1 MEMPHSRMFSAI
13 TRPPEPVFFDFIV
26 QLRPHTRE
34 TVDNGSSPVTLQPSG
49 QSTPVTLQPSGR
61 SSGRSA
67 KQPSGQSSGRSTKS
81 GQPKPPTG
89 HSDTSE
95 RSEESGQSDTIKRS
109 EESGDSDRIK
119 RSEESGQSGQ
129 SGQSIGQAEKS
140 HEKRMEKR
148 LEKTSQKTGR
158 EIAHVLRLRAAQ
170 WEDLGLW
177 SEYVNRMILDVIFL
191 NSGLFFLVMDELRS
205 ASIRNN
211 LVIDNPLEI
220 RAILS
225 KNLDNIIK
233 NQVYETLMEY
243 VRSPELTIQ
252 TFFSLYITRVL
263 EAVQPEEM
271 AKFLTHYLHV
281 IPVPTAL
288 KMSIATG
295 S

>member
-1 MEMPHSRMFSAI
+1 MEMAHSRMFSAI

-34 TVDNGSSPVTLQPSG
+34 TVDNGSSPVTLQPTGQPTG
-49 QSTPVTLQPSGR
+49 QSI
-61 SSGRSA
+61 
-67 KQPSGQSSGRSTKS
+67 KQSSGRSTE
-81 GQPKPPTG
+81 QPKTSKPTG
-89 HSDTSE
+89 RSDTSE
-95 RSEESGQSDTIKRS
+95 RSEESKKSGLTGHSDASERS
-109 EESGDSDRIK
+109 EESERSDA
-119 RSEESGQSGQ
+119 SGPTDTSGQSAKPE
-129 SGQSIGQAEKS
+129 QSIGQTK
-140 HEKRMEKR
+140 KRMEKR

-225 KNLDNIIK
+225 KNLDSIIK

-288 KMSIATG
+288 KMTIATG

>member
-13 TRPPEPVFFDFIV
+13 TRSPEPVFFDFIV

-49 QSTPVTLQPSGR
+49 QP
-61 SSGRSA
+61 
-67 KQPSGQSSGRSTKS
+67 SGRSTKQS
-81 GQPKPPTG
+81 SEKPKTSKPTEQ
-89 HSDTSE
+89 SDTSE
-95 RSEESGQSDTIKRS
+95 RSEKSGHSNTSGQS
-109 EESGDSDRIK
+109 EESGLTAHSDTSGQ
-119 RSEESGQSGQ
+119 SEESELTGQSGQ
-129 SGQSIGQAEKS
+129 SGQPERSIAQAEK
-140 HEKRMEKR
+140 RMKKR

-191 NSGLFFLVMDELRS
+191 NSSLFFLVMDELRS

-225 KNLDNIIK
+225 KNLDSIIK

-288 KMSIATG
+288 KMTIATG

>member
-1 MEMPHSRMFSAI
+1 
-13 TRPPEPVFFDFIV
+13 
-26 QLRPHTRE
+26 
-34 TVDNGSSPVTLQPSG
+34 
-49 QSTPVTLQPSGR
+49 
-61 SSGRSA
+61 
-67 KQPSGQSSGRSTKS
+67 
-81 GQPKPPTG
+81 
-89 HSDTSE
+89 
-95 RSEESGQSDTIKRS
+95 
-109 EESGDSDRIK
+109 
-119 RSEESGQSGQ
+119 
-129 SGQSIGQAEKS
+129 
-140 HEKRMEKR
+140 MEKR

-177 SEYVNRMILDVIFL
+177 TEYVNRMILDVIFL

-225 KNLDNIIK
+225 RKLDAIVK

-263 EAVQPEEM
+263 EAAEPDEM

-281 IPVPTAL
+281 LHVPTAL
-288 KMSIATG
+288 KITIATG

>member
-1 MEMPHSRMFSAI
+1 MEMPHSRMFSASI
-13 TRPPEPVFFDFIV
+13 RPPEPVFFDFIV

-34 TVDNGSSPVTLQPSG
+34 DVDNGSSPVTLQPSKQSG
-49 QSTPVTLQPSGR
+49 QST
-61 SSGRSA
+61 
-67 KQPSGQSSGRSTKS
+67 KQST
-81 GQPKPPTG
+81 
-89 HSDTSE
+89 
-95 RSEESGQSDTIKRS
+95 
-109 EESGDSDRIK
+109 
-119 RSEESGQSGQ
+119 GQSGQ
-129 SGQSIGQAEKS
+129 SETSGLTGQSDASGLTGQSDTSGRSEESKRSDTSEPTGQSAKPTHSGPTGQSIGQAEKS
-140 HEKRMEKR
+140 NEKRMEKR

-177 SEYVNRMILDVIFL
+177 TEYVNRIILDVIFL

-225 KNLDNIIK
+225 RKLDAIVK

-263 EAVQPEEM
+263 EAAEPDEM

-281 IPVPTAL
+281 LHVPTAL
-288 KMSIATG
+288 KITIATG

>member
-13 TRPPEPVFFDFIV
+13 TRPPKPVFFDFIV

-34 TVDNGSSPVTLQPSG
+34 TVNNGSSPVTLQPS
-49 QSTPVTLQPSGR
+49 SQPSGR
-61 SSGRSA
+61 ST
-67 KQPSGQSSGRSTKS
+67 KQSTGQPKTSKPTGLSDTSGQSEKS
-81 GQPKPPTG
+81 APTG
-89 HSDTSE
+89 HSDTSK
-95 RSEESGQSDTIKRS
+95 RSAKSNQSDASEITNTSEQSDTSGPPDTSGQSR
-109 EESGDSDRIK
+109 
-119 RSEESGQSGQ
+119 
-129 SGQSIGQAEKS
+129 QSIA
-140 HEKRMEKR
+140 EKRMEKR

-177 SEYVNRMILDVIFL
+177 SEYTNRMILDVIFL

-205 ASIRNN
+205 ASTRNN

-225 KNLDNIIK
+225 KNLDSIIK

-281 IPVPTAL
+281 IAVPTAL

>member
-1 MEMPHSRMFSAI
+1 MEMAHSRMFSAI

-34 TVDNGSSPVTLQPSG
+34 TVDNGSSPVTLQPTGQPTG
-49 QSTPVTLQPSGR
+49 QSI
-61 SSGRSA
+61 
-67 KQPSGQSSGRSTKS
+67 KQSSGRSTE
-81 GQPKPPTG
+81 QPKTSKPTG

-95 RSEESGQSDTIKRS
+95 RSEESGKSGLTGHSDASERS
-109 EESGDSDRIK
+109 EESERSDA
-119 RSEESGQSGQ
+119 SGPTDTSGQSAKPE
-129 SGQSIGQAEKS
+129 QSIGQTK
-140 HEKRMEKR
+140 KRMEKR

-225 KNLDNIIK
+225 KNLDSIIK

-288 KMSIATG
+288 KMTIATG

>member
-1 MEMPHSRMFSAI
+1 MEMPHSRMFSASI
-13 TRPPEPVFFDFIV
+13 RPPEPVFFDFIV

-34 TVDNGSSPVTLQPSG
+34 DVDNGSSPVTLQPSKQSG
-49 QSTPVTLQPSGR
+49 QST
-61 SSGRSA
+61 
-67 KQPSGQSSGRSTKS
+67 KQST
-81 GQPKPPTG
+81 
-89 HSDTSE
+89 
-95 RSEESGQSDTIKRS
+95 
-109 EESGDSDRIK
+109 
-119 RSEESGQSGQ
+119 GQSGQ
-129 SGQSIGQAEKS
+129 SETSGLTGQSDASGLTGQSDTSGRSEESKRSDTSGPTGQSAKPTHSGPTGQSIGQAEKS
-140 HEKRMEKR
+140 NEKRMEKR

-177 SEYVNRMILDVIFL
+177 TEYVNRMILDVIFL

-225 KNLDNIIK
+225 RKLDAIVK

-263 EAVQPEEM
+263 EAAEPDEM

-281 IPVPTAL
+281 LHVPTAL
-288 KMSIATG
+288 KITIATG

>member
-49 QSTPVTLQPSGR
+49 QPSGQSTKQPSGR
-61 SSGRSA
+61 ST
-67 KQPSGQSSGRSTKS
+67 KQSSGQTKTS
-81 GQPKPPTG
+81 APTG
-89 HSDTSE
+89 H
-95 RSEESGQSDTIKRS
+95 SDTIKRS
-109 EESGDSDRIK
+109 EESGLTGQSDTSGP
-119 RSEESGQSGQ
+119 SEESGHSDTSKQSDASGITNTSDTSGQSGQ
-129 SGQSIGQAEKS
+129 SGQSEKS